1 MKRFAALIAE
11 LESTSKTTRKVD
23 AIVAYFS
30 QAPPADA
37 AWALSFLS
45 GERLKRTIA
54 PSKLTQFAIE
64 ESNVPEWLFFESH
77 DAVGDLGET
86 IALLLPSPQRVS
98 DGERSLAEWVEEVL
112 LPLQGQKEEVQREA
126 VAAAWRAL
134 GARERLVVNKILTG
148 SFRVGVAHG
157 LVLRALAKWSGLPER
172 TLASRLAGTW
182 RPSAESWSRLLSTED
197 TARDVSA
204 PYPFLLAH
212 PVEDPDALGDAHRWA
227 SEWKWDGIRGQLI
240 RREGQCFIWSR
251 GEELVTERYPEVVQA
266 ARTLPDGTVM
276 DGELLA
282 WSGDSPLPFQS
293 MQRRIGRR
301 TLSPKLLA
309 DVPVAFLA
317 FDLLEENGVDLRDV
331 PWSERRERLERLLQ
345 ARAQSAVHLSPVM
358 NAASWEEVAEQREQA
373 RERGA
378 EGLML
383 KRRDSPYAIGRP
395 RGIWWKW
402 KVVPFT
408 VDAVLIYAQRGHG
421 QRASLYT
428 DYTFALWKEGEL
440 VPFAKAYSGLTDE
453 EIRKVDSF
461 VRRNT
466 LEKFGPVRRVEPR
479 LVFELAFEGIQASA
493 RHKSGVAVRF
503 PRIHRWREDK
513 TPEQAD
519 SLEAIVNRMKR
530 TQPVDASIEA

>member
-1 MKRFAALIAE
+1 MKRFAALITE

-23 AIVAYFS
+23 AIGAYFS

-54 PSKLTQFAIE
+54 PSKLVQFAIE
-64 ESNVPEWLFFESH
+64 QSGVPEWLFYESH

-86 IALLLPSPQRVS
+86 IALLLPPAQRVS

-112 LPLQGQKEEVQREA
+112 LPLQGQSEEAQREA
-126 VAAAWRAL
+126 VAATWRAL
-134 GARERLVVNKILTG
+134 DARERLVVNKILTG

-172 TLASRLAGTW
+172 TLAGRLAGAW
-182 RPSAESWSRLLSTED
+182 RPSAESWAQLLSKED
-197 TARDVSA
+197 SARDASA

-212 PVEDPDALGDAHRWA
+212 PVDQPDALGEAHRWA

-251 GEELVTERYPEVVQA
+251 GEELVTERYPEVVEA
-266 ARTLPDGTVM
+266 AGLLPDGTVI

-282 WSGDSPLPFQS
+282 WKGDAPLPFQS

-301 TLSPKLLA
+301 TLATKLLA
-309 DVPVAFLA
+309 EVPVAFLA
-317 FDLLEENGVDLRDV
+317 FDLLEERGADLRDE
-331 PWSERRERLERLLQ
+331 PWSARRSRLEAMLEERPL
-345 ARAQSAVHLSPVM
+345 SAVRLSPVM
-358 NAASWEEVAEQREQA
+358 NPSSWEEVAEQRERA
-373 RERGA
+373 RETGA

-383 KRRDSPYAIGRP
+383 KRRDAPYAIGRP

-519 SLEAIVNRMKR
+519 SLEAIVSRMKVSA
-530 TQPVDASIEA
+530 TVDANV

>member
-1 MKRFAALIAE
+1 MKHFAALIAE

-23 AIVAYFS
+23 AIGAYFAH
-30 QAPPADA
+30 APPADA

-54 PSKLTQFAIE
+54 PSKLAQFAIE
-64 ESNVPEWLFFESH
+64 QSGVPEWLFHESH

-86 IALLLPSPQRVS
+86 IALLLPPPQRIP

-112 LPLQGQKEEVQREA
+112 LPLQGQSEDMQREA

-134 GARERLVVNKILTG
+134 DARERLVVNKILTG

-172 TLASRLAGTW
+172 TLASRLAGAW
-182 RPSAESWSRLLSTED
+182 RPSADSWARLLSLEEGV
-197 TARDVSA
+197 RDASA

-212 PVEDPDALGDAHRWA
+212 PIDDPDALGEASRWA
-227 SEWKWDGIRGQLI
+227 LEWKWDGIRGQLI
-240 RREGQCFIWSR
+240 RREGQCFLWSR
-251 GEELVTERYPEVVQA
+251 GEELVTDRYPEVVEA
-266 ARTLPDGTVM
+266 ALSLPDGTVM

-282 WSGDSPLPFQS
+282 WKGDGPLPFQS

-301 TLSPKLLA
+301 TLSAKLLA
-309 DVPVAFLA
+309 EVPVSLLV
-317 FDLLEENGVDLRDV
+317 FDLLEENGMDLRDE
-331 PWSERRERLERLLQ
+331 PWSERRARLENLLR
-345 ARAQSAVHLSPVM
+345 ARPVSAVRLSPVM
-358 NAASWEEVAEQREQA
+358 DAASWEEVAGQREQA
-373 RERGA
+373 REKSA

-395 RGIWWKW
+395 RGVWWKW

-428 DYTFALWKEGEL
+428 DYTFALWKDGEL

-466 LEKFGPVRRVEPR
+466 LEKFGPVRRVEPK
-479 LVFELAFEGIQASA
+479 LVFELAFEGIQAST

-519 SLEAIVNRMKR
+519 SLDTIVQRMNLSAA
-530 TQPVDASIEA
+530 VDATIER